1 MMQINDKPFND
12 TSEGLLHATRLFTR
26 STLLL
31 QSAIAGK
38 AGLNVTDAECIDFLL
53 EMGPSTAGEL
63 ARATMLTTGAIT
75 NVIDRLER
83 AGLVRRE
90 KDAADRRKVIVR
102 FLPEKHEK
110 THDYYSTLAN
120 DVRELC
126 SGYSETEIAFLTRH
140 MMVMKEVFDKNILKI
155 IG

>member
-1 MMQINDKPFND
+1 MQNNDNTIHD
-12 TSEGLLHATRLFTR
+12 ASEGLLHATRLFTR

-31 QSAIAGK
+31 QSAIAAK

-83 AGLVRRE
+83 EGLVRRE

-102 FLPEKHEK
+102 LLPEKHEK
-110 THDYYSTLAN
+110 THDYYSALAS

-126 SGYSETEIAFLTRH
+126 SGYSETEIDLLIRH
-140 MMVMKEVFDKNILKI
+140 MTVIKEIFDKNILKI